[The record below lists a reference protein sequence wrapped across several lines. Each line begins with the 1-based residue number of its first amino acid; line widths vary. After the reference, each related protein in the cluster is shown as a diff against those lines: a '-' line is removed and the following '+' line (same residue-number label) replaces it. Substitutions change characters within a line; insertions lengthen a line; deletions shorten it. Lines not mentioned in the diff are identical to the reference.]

1 LVRPASG
8 ALLKFAAPRENL
20 RKSLQIQPFFAISRR
35 LTARAL
41 TTKIAIL
48 PGQFRGQ

>member
-8 ALLKFAAPRENL
+8 ALLKFAGLRENL
-20 RKSLQIQPFFAISRR
+20 RKSLQIQPFFAIFHR

-48 PGQFRGQ
+48 QGQFRGQ